1 MGAEAEAIAT
11 ATAKGLRGAGRVS
24 LAGPCFNFSTPCKVA
39 CVSELATM
47 TYGVADRIARITLN
61 RPERGNGITP
71 RLVTELVA
79 CVERADLDPAVH
91 VILLAGNGKGFCGGY
106 DLVESAEGQGRMGT
120 ESESA
125 VGGSPLDPLVMA
137 ANHDPSRTW
146 DPMVDYAMMSRN
158 VRAFM
163 SLFHC
168 GKPVICKVHGFCVA
182 GGTDMALC
190 SDLLVIAED
199 AKIGYP
205 PARVWGSPTTAM
217 WTHRL
222 GPQRAKRLLFTGDS
236 LSGAEALEWGLA
248 IEAPPAAELD
258 ARTEALAARITR
270 MPLNQ
275 LLMMKLLVNQEV
287 ASRGLH
293 STQVLGTVLDGIARH
308 TPEGYAFQ
316 QHAAEVGFRQAVRE
330 RDEPFGDLGPS
341 TFKG

>member
-1 MGAEAEAIAT
+1 
-11 ATAKGLRGAGRVS
+11 
-24 LAGPCFNFSTPCKVA
+24 
-39 CVSELATM
+39 M
-47 TYGVADRIARITLN
+47 TYEVSDRVARITLN
-61 RPERGNGITP
+61 RPERGNGITR
-71 RLVTELVA
+71 RLVSELER
-79 CVERADLDPAVH
+79 CVEQADLDPDVH

-106 DLVESAEGQGRMGT
+106 DLVESAEGQGRMG
-120 ESESA
+120 EEGLA
-125 VGGSPLDPLVMA
+125 PPPGSPLDPAVMA
-137 ANHDPSRTW
+137 ANHDPSGTW
-146 DPMVDYAMMSRN
+146 DPMVDYAMMRRN

-190 SDLLVIAED
+190 SDLLVIAQD

-248 IEAPPAAELD
+248 IEAPPAHALD
-258 ARTEALAARITR
+258 ERTEILLERIAR

-275 LLMMKLLVNQEV
+275 LLMMKLLVNQELV
-287 ASRGLH
+287 AGALQG
-293 STQVLGTVLDGIARH
+293 TQVLGTVFDGITRH

-316 QHAAEVGFRQAVRE
+316 RRAAQSGFRDAVRE
-330 RDEPFGDLGPS
+330 RDEPFGDHGGS